1 MRIGLDLGTSTV
13 RLVEGRKLAV
23 LCQPN
28 LLLQDQHFPEV
39 LAGGETARKMVGRTA
54 QHWSACRP
62 VVRSRLGSPQAARL
76 LIKPMME
83 QAGGWRRF
91 GRPRVMV
98 ATPLSSSPTERQ
110 AVADLL
116 RQMGIKEVEGVATP
130 LAAALGAVPT
140 GHEPPPLVL
149 VMGASVTEVA
159 LVSRGLV
166 VSDFLQLGGQTLD
179 QAMVAHLRRQ
189 HGLEVS
195 LEAAEEVKRSVG
207 SADPAHDQLTC
218 RVYGR
223 ELESRLP
230 HSVVLTG
237 EEVRSVLAPP
247 LSEVLRLVREV
258 LDRTPPAMSSDVL
271 QRGLT
276 LTGGGAHL
284 IGLDSYLA
292 RETGLPVQLAEEPE
306 NAVVRGT
313 LGEFAA

>member
-28 LLLQDQHFPEV
+28 VLVQDQHFPEV
-39 LAGGETARKMVGRTA
+39 LAAGEVARKMLGRTPE
-54 QHWSACRP
+54 HWQSCRP

-76 LIKPMME
+76 LLKPMFDK
-83 QAGGWRRF
+83 AGKSKWTGA
-91 GRPRVMV
+91 PQVMV

-110 AVADLL
+110 ALVEMLKQL
-116 RQMGIKEVEGVATP
+116 GIKHVEGVSTP
-130 LAAALGAVPT
+130 LAAALGTVPA
-140 GHEPPPLVL
+140 GQEPPPLVL
-149 VMGASVTEVA
+149 GIGSSVTECA

-166 VSDFLQLGGQTLD
+166 VAESLLLGGHALD
-179 QAMVAHLRRQ
+179 QALVVHMRHQ
-189 HGLEVS
+189 HKLEIG

-207 SADPAHDQLTC
+207 SADSAHDELSC

-237 EEVRSVLAPP
+237 EEVRGVLAPP
-247 LSEVLRLVREV
+247 LAEILRLVRSV
-258 LDRTPPAMSSDVL
+258 LDKTPPAMSADVL

-276 LTGGGAHL
+276 LTGGGAQL
-284 IGLDSYLA
+284 FGLDTYLA
-292 RETGLPVQLAEEPE
+292 RETGLPVTVAEEPE